1 MKKVYSSLSILITIL
16 IPFFLIMGSIRLLLN
31 PIFLDYEY
39 NLPNFPADEYGFSTT
54 DRLFWGKISL
64 DYLTNSAGIDSLA
77 DLKFTDGSPFYNER
91 ELSHM
96 HDVKILIQHSL
107 TVWYIVIGFLVVLAI
122 WSLLKKWWSLFL
134 RGVSRG
140 GLLTIFIIIAVL
152 LATFI
157 DFDTLFTQFHHLFF
171 TNDLWLLDPATSR
184 MILICPEELF
194 YDVVIRVGTWF
205 GGILVALLAACI
217 LYLAMRRRRHST
229 PYQPGDH
236 DYEGV

>member
-1 MKKVYSSLSILITIL
+1 MIWA
-16 IPFFLIMGSIRLLLN
+16 PFALLN
-31 PIFLDYEY
+31 PSSGFEF
-39 NLPNFPADEYGFSTT
+39 NLPNFPDDMVSQLQTAY
-54 DRLFWGKISL
+54 LGKISL

-96 HDVKILIQHSL
+96 HDVKNLIQHSL

-157 DFDTLFTQFHHLFF
+157 DFDTLSRNPPPVLHR
-171 TNDLWLLDPATSR
+171 DPWLSLPVTR
-184 MILICPEELF
+184 
-194 YDVVIRVGTWF
+194 
-205 GGILVALLAACI
+205 
-217 LYLAMRRRRHST
+217 
-229 PYQPGDH
+229 
-236 DYEGV
+236 